1 MGGGVKQSPMAIT
14 GAGLGS
20 SGSAGM
26 PSPMAE
32 MGVSTS
38 SPVVA
43 AAAAAAAAAAV
54 TASQAV
60 ALSGAKTSP
69 ARAMSHIS
77 GVRKA
82 QLTHTNSLSTLPRF
96 GVETAHEEELGKIFE
111 DMDKWG
117 IDLFQVS
124 EYSNRH
130 PLTAIMYT
138 IFRVSSFRSIFL
150 KNYSLLTTSS
160 FSPSTTVSRP
170 DEDLPDTL
178 ADLHSADVDVGGALP
193 P

>member
-1 MGGGVKQSPMAIT
+1 MGADGGGNAVA
-14 GAGLGS
+14 
-20 SGSAGM
+20 
-26 PSPMAE
+26 
-32 MGVSTS
+32 
-38 SPVVA
+38 VA

-54 TASQAV
+54 SASQAAV

-82 QLTHTNSLSTLPRF
+82 QLTHTNSLSKLPRF

-138 IFRVSSFRSIFL
+138 IFRVRLYFNFIRVF
-150 KNYSLLTTSS
+150 K
-160 FSPSTTVSRP
+160 
-170 DEDLPDTL
+170 
-178 ADLHSADVDVGGALP
+178 
-193 P
+193 